1 MNIDK
6 QSAAEFHVGHDTVG
20 TTAQKMTILSF
31 PVYNRVRVKADAGNG
46 GTLYVGLANVSSD
59 ECYPLA
65 AGEEVIIEID
75 ATDKIWVR
83 ASEAA
88 QGYKWVSV

>member
-6 QSAAEFHVGHDTVG
+6 QSAAEFHIGNNTVG
-20 TTAQKMTILSF
+20 TTAQKMTTLSF
-31 PVYNRVRVKADAGNG
+31 PVYNRVRVKAAAGNAG
-46 GTLYVGLANVSSD
+46 VIYVGLANVSSA

-65 AGEEVIIEID
+65 AGEEVPIEID